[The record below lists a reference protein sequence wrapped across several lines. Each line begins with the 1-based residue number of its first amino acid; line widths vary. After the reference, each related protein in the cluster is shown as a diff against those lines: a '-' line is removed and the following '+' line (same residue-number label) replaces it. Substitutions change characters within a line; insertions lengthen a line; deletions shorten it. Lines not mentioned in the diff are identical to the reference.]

1 MKGKCIPKWHQETES
16 AEEEQIAAGRNGEE
30 RGNNSMKKSWKSLE
44 AMALGM
50 VWCMALLTGCGDDSA
65 AVTLSGQ
72 TMGTAGTDPG
82 NQGQG
87 SLAQR
92 DQEQES
98 RDQNGQPRNGQGQSG
113 QAQDEQAQ
121 NGGRIILTLGGVYVP
136 WQLEDA
142 VELYNARNGNY
153 YVEIVDYLPA
163 EWSDG
168 VYEAAYDR
176 LRMDLAAGKTDILL
190 FGDLVADEMG
200 YAGTLLDLNALL
212 TPEEKRQKYLG
223 NILECGQ
230 TGDAL
235 YEISPAFTLAFIA
248 GDGSRLGMGT
258 GWTMEEMMESF
269 ERCGRDGSALGRG
282 GVRTVERLVQYSIE
296 DYVDWDA
303 GTADFCKEEF
313 YRILEFG
320 RATDHGEFVRT
331 TRESVASGIH
341 LADCGGIGQM
351 ADVQY
356 LHWLFGDNM
365 AVKGWPCSQGTGV
378 CVGFSTGLTL
388 GIGAYGK
395 CPEGAWDFVEFFI
408 DGDWIKDTDKEHHH
422 IFSNVFYG
430 FPVNRQRLEEELEQS
445 MVQQYYEGNPV
456 PLMQGEGEV
465 PDFYA
470 NSAEDVEE
478 LRKIIALA
486 DRRSLRDQSA
496 IGQIIAEEIGGYNAG
511 ILTAE
516 QTAEKIENRVQLYLD
531 ERR

>member
-1 MKGKCIPKWHQETES
+1 MKRLWKLF
-16 AEEEQIAAGRNGEE
+16 GR
-30 RGNNSMKKSWKSLE
+30 K
-44 AMALGM
+44 ALGM
-50 VWCMALLTGCGDDSA
+50 TLGVALLSGCGNEPA
-65 AVTLSGQ
+65 AALGGQ
-72 TMGTAGTDPG
+72 PMGSAGTG
-82 NQGQG
+82 SEEQGQG
-87 SLAQR
+87 GTGQR
-92 DQEQES
+92 NQEQDTW
-98 RDQNGQPRNGQGQSG
+98 DQNGQGQSG
-113 QAQDEQAQ
+113 QAQDNQAQ
-121 NGGRIILTLGGVYVP
+121 NGGRITLTLGGVYVP

-142 VELYNARNGNY
+142 VELYNARNGKY
-153 YVEIVDYLPA
+153 EVEIVDYLPA
-163 EWSDG
+163 EWSEV
-168 VYEAAYDR
+168 VYEASYDR
-176 LRMDLAAGKTDILL
+176 LRMDLAAGKTDVIL
-190 FGDLVADEMG
+190 FGDLVADEIG
-200 YAGTLLDLNALL
+200 YAGALLDLNTLL
-212 TPEEKRQKYLG
+212 TPEEKQQKYLG

-248 GDGSRLGMGT
+248 GDGSRLGMET

-269 ERCGRDGSALGRG
+269 ARCGRDGSALGRG

-303 GTADFCKEEF
+303 GTADFGKEEF

-320 RATDHGEFVRT
+320 RVTDHGEFVRT
-331 TRESVASGIH
+331 TRESVESGIH

-378 CVGFSTGLTL
+378 CVGFSPDQSL
-388 GIGAYGK
+388 GIGAYSK

-408 DGDWIKDTDKEHHH
+408 DGDWIKDTDEEHHH

-430 FPVNRQRLEEELEQS
+430 FPVNRQRLEEELGQS
-445 MVQQYYEGNPV
+445 MVQRYYEGNPV

-516 QTAEKIENRVQLYLD
+516 QTAEKIGNRVQLYLD
-531 ERR
+531 EHR